1 MRAGVLKRVAGDS
14 DPESM
19 AGEPSCPV
27 CDADLVFGGDEKAG
41 DLVVCSFCGA
51 SFVVSRGATKEEAWE
66 VEEDD

>member
-1 MRAGVLKRVAGDS
+1 
-14 DPESM
+14 M

-41 DLVVCSFCGA
+41 DLVVCSFCGT
-51 SFVVSRGATKEEAWE
+51 SFLVSRGATKEEAWE